1 MFCSN
6 CGTKGQGKFCANC
19 GAVVGVVA
27 PSAPVTPAPVA
38 QAPVFNQP
46 PVAPAAAPYTYDA
59 PGGFAPVQ
67 PTTTSGMAIGALVTS
82 FFIPLI
88 GLILGIVARNEI
100 KNSNGRK
107 SGDGMANAAIILSS
121 IFMVIYFIVIVTAYS
136 TAYNAYNY

>member
-1 MFCSN
+1 
-6 CGTKGQGKFCANC
+6 
-19 GAVVGVVA
+19 
-27 PSAPVTPAPVA
+27 
-38 QAPVFNQP
+38 
-46 PVAPAAAPYTYDA
+46 
-59 PGGFAPVQ
+59 
-67 PTTTSGMAIGALVTS
+67 MAIGALVTS